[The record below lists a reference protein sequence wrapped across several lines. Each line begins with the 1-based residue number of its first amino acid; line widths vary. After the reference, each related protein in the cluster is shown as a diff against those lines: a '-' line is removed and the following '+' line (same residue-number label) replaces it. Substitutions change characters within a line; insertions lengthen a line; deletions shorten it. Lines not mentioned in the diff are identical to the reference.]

1 MAFYDYTLAAVIV
14 CVGQYVINDW
24 RIDMAHIVANLPA
37 VKCFVRREF
46 LYDFEQGH
54 GELVPCWWISIKSLR
69 GQAFRIEAYLN
80 QYGALYDKLPLHAF
94 CWKPIEGEPLPLDH
108 LQLWDCL
115 SYDITVIKKAQLQSQ
130 KCRIKLKTG
139 GWAEGEYLFTVDSAH
154 SDFNTLDTGFAEDV
168 EDHKSYNFVRLN
180 NGQFAAQPN
189 NRMLVLEP
197 SSNPPVLLKP
207 DFRVATRRWSVET
220 DAKWALGATDTVMYE
235 TREDSDV

>member
-1 MAFYDYTLAAVIV
+1 MS
-14 CVGQYVINDW
+14 
-24 RIDMAHIVANLPA
+24 HIVANLPP

-54 GELVPCWWISIKSLR
+54 GELVPCWWITIKSLR

-80 QYGALYDKLPLHAF
+80 EYGALYDKLPLHAF
-94 CWKPIEGEPLPLDH
+94 VWKEIEGEPLPLDY

-130 KCRIKLKTG
+130 RCKFKLKNG
-139 GWAEGEYLFTVDSAH
+139 AWMWGEYLFTVDSAH
-154 SDFNTLDTGFAEDV
+154 PDFNIIDTGFSEDV
-168 EDHKSYNFVRLN
+168 EDHKSYNFIRCD

-189 NRMLVLEP
+189 NRLIILEP
-197 SSNPPVLLKP
+197 SSNPRELKQP

-220 DAKWALGATDTVMYE
+220 DAKWALGTTNTVMYE
-235 TREDSDV
+235 ETGKEHP